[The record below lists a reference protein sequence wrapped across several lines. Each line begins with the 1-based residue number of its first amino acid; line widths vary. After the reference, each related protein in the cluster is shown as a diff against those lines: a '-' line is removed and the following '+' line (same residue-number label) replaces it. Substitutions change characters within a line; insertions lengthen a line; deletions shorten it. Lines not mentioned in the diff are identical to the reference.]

1 MKAENRE
8 PLLERLATA
17 TGCEYL
23 SDLHA
28 SSRLPLLREAIAG
41 CAGRDYPLADWTDA
55 VQYITGETA
64 SFSSPE
70 EARAFLY
77 RYRLPHKK

>member
-41 CAGRDYPLADWTDA
+41 CAGRGL
-55 VQYITGETA
+55 
-64 SFSSPE
+64 SPGGMDRR
-70 EARAFLY
+70 RAIY
-77 RYRLPHKK
+77 HR

>member
-41 CAGRDYPLADWTDA
+41 CAGRDYPLAEWTDA

-64 SFSSPE
+64 
-70 EARAFLY
+70 
-77 RYRLPHKK
+77 

>member
-41 CAGRDYPLADWTDA
+41 CAGRDYPLAEWTDA
-55 VQYITGETA
+55 VQYITGETGLVLIPGGGEGI
-64 SFSSPE
+64 SIPLPPSP
-70 EARAFLY
+70 
-77 RYRLPHKK
+77 

>member
-28 SSRLPLLREAIAG
+28 SSRLPLLREAI
-41 CAGRDYPLADWTDA
+41 GRLCRQGLSPAEWTDA

>member
-28 SSRLPLLREAIAG
+28 SSRLPLLREAIAA
-41 CAGRDYPLADWTDA
+41 CAAPYE
-55 VQYITGETA
+55 Q
-64 SFSSPE
+64 
-70 EARAFLY
+70 
-77 RYRLPHKK
+77 